1 MWDRIGTIT
10 NVRLSI
16 MHLDSK
22 PSFTLIVPFHRGG
35 MIAPLLG
42 GALLFVDRSFPVY
55 ASVVVYLVTA
65 LCVVPLHETAG
76 QGGAGNGERALMH

>member
-1 MWDRIGTIT
+1 MLT
-10 NVRLSI
+10 
-16 MHLDSK
+16 
-22 PSFTLIVPFHRGG
+22 VPFHRGG

-65 LCVVPLHETAG
+65 LCVVPLHEMAG
-76 QGGAGNGERALMH
+76 QGGGGNGERALMH